1 MENSNISKPNFFH
14 DRKYLNDTGVKF
26 FEKNPLKVPI
36 MKHLTKNPL
45 KGGVYNVLDALA
57 TNLNGK
63 EPENKNTHPKTCYE
77 PPYLH
82 DTPASTD

>member
-1 MENSNISKPNFFH
+1 
-14 DRKYLNDTGVKF
+14 
-26 FEKNPLKVPI
+26 